1 MVIDGMGLDFF
12 SRDGPDN
19 KSGVVSNESLLR
31 SRPKLS
37 TLLLDIRQEKGKGKN
52 DKEEEKK
59 RKRKVVAKECTPS
72 FYLVFFS
79 CATKIALRLLANYG
93 SQMTWSGHQFEWF
106 LFSLFIFAAQR
117 GKSFL
122 SDSCNT

>member
-59 RKRKVVAKECTPS
+59 EKERSWQRSIP
-72 FYLVFFS
+72 L
-79 CATKIALRLLANYG
+79 
-93 SQMTWSGHQFEWF
+93 
-106 LFSLFIFAAQR
+106 LFILFF
-117 GKSFL
+117 FL
-122 SDSCNT
+122 ARQK